1 MPNKVEIS
9 SKSILFAFLLF
20 VGFNVVYQ
28 IQDILFG
35 LFISIMLVA
44 TLAPLVDRLEK
55 FRLSR
60 PVAILIV
67 YLFIII
73 FVGLLV
79 AAATT
84 PLIDQTRRLINMLP
98 ASISKIDFL
107 SSHQEEITTQL
118 LGQLG
123 SVPENLLRVVI
134 GIFSNIFSVFTTFVI
149 TFYLL
154 LEKKHLDTHMDHLFG
169 SQALRLTTV
178 VKDIEFSLG
187 SWVRGELVLMFVIGV
202 TTFIGLT
209 LLGVDSAL
217 PLAIIAGV
225 LEILPNIGP
234 VISAI
239 PAILIAAT
247 ISPVIALG
255 TAILYILIQIA
266 ENNFLVPRVMQQ
278 AVGINPVII
287 ILCLTVG
294 NRLAGPTGA
303 VLAIPIFV
311 VLRALTHELLHQH
324 STSKKQSV

>member
-1 MPNKVEIS
+1 MPHKIELS

-35 LFISIMLVA
+35 LFISLMLVA
-44 TLAPLVDRLEK
+44 TLDPLVDRLE
-55 FRLSR
+55 RLNLNR
-60 PVAILIV
+60 PIAILVV

-73 FVGLLV
+73 FAGLLV

-84 PLIDQTRRLINMLP
+84 PLIDQTRKLINSLP
-98 ASISKIDFL
+98 TSISKIDFL

-154 LEKKHLDTHMDHLFG
+154 LEKKSLEIHMDHLFG
-169 SQALRLTTV
+169 QQASRLTKV

-187 SWVRGELVLMFVIGV
+187 SWVRGELVLMFVIGLS
-202 TTFIGLT
+202 TFIGLT

-234 VISAI
+234 LISAI
-239 PAILIAAT
+239 PAVLIAAA

-255 TAILYILIQIA
+255 TVILYVIIQIA

-287 ILCLTVG
+287 VLCLTVG

-311 VLRALTHELLHQH
+311 VLRAVVHEVIHQH